1 MKGSEKPHV
10 KQMFVQVGSSLRST
24 CKKYSTTKVKSFA
37 FLTISKMKKG
47 PRAVEDSL
55 PNERRVR
62 YLRKGK
68 EPRTE
73 SVMIFKPS
81 KDAMEKSKKNSN
93 VNVLSEKI
101 KSLLNVVKEH
111 TALEAEKDKL
121 EAVEALISQEIK
133 TLKCDMV
140 EVVSNVVPFVAIDL
154 VHSDEMEALL
164 PPTLVKC
171 LTAMAKNFKPPKA
184 NGRGPTM
191 LSSFEAT
198 LDLIGHQLGVYEDVQ
213 TLEHTCILCL
223 HGLTS
228 IRPAPEPSK
237 LKASTTLIL
246 SAEAARYITNTSP
259 LSGAQLLRALKNGS
273 DLLAPFKRNR
283 LSAAIFPLRLRISL
297 SVLGGLRS
305 VITLTFKKLSLIPFL
320 VMRCPKIGFL
330 NTEGELL
337 QIKIRADKPKPI
349 EGLLDVH
356 QHVLFRSTLN
366 HHVVNVDL
374 VVLPN
379 LIIKHLVDQPLEPPL
394 LDFVPKPV
402 YPEFMPHEDDML
414 PAKEQL
420 LPVAVSPTAY
430 SPSYITKSDP
440 EEDLKEHDEDLEED
454 PADYPTD
461 IYDDEEEEDSSKD
474 DVGNVE
480 EEEHIAPTDS
490 VPPPAYRTTARM
502 YVRAQTPIPF
512 LSKTKVS
519 KILAIPT
526 PPPSPLT
533 SYSLLD
539 IRKRLGDLEDKVVAL
554 IVTSS
559 SSKTISKHLLSSAV
573 SSSAI
578 IACTRS
584 SNFCFLALS
593 CSSSSHALLELSTT
607 LSLTAS

>member
-111 TALEAEKDKL
+111 T
-121 EAVEALISQEIK
+121 
-133 TLKCDMV
+133 

-154 VHSDEMEALL
+154 VHSDEMGMLFGELVSSAIFYEGHAALKEALL

-379 LIIKHLVDQPLEPPL
+379 LIIKHLVDQPL
-394 LDFVPKPV
+394 
-402 YPEFMPHEDDML
+402 
-414 PAKEQL
+414 
-420 LPVAVSPTAY
+420 
-430 SPSYITKSDP
+430 
-440 EEDLKEHDEDLEED
+440 
-454 PADYPTD
+454 
-461 IYDDEEEEDSSKD
+461 
-474 DVGNVE
+474 
-480 EEEHIAPTDS
+480 
-490 VPPPAYRTTARM
+490 
-502 YVRAQTPIPF
+502 
-512 LSKTKVS
+512 
-519 KILAIPT
+519 
-526 PPPSPLT
+526 
-533 SYSLLD
+533 
-539 IRKRLGDLEDKVVAL
+539 
-554 IVTSS
+554 
-559 SSKTISKHLLSSAV
+559 
-573 SSSAI
+573 
-578 IACTRS
+578 
-584 SNFCFLALS
+584 
-593 CSSSSHALLELSTT
+593 
-607 LSLTAS
+607 